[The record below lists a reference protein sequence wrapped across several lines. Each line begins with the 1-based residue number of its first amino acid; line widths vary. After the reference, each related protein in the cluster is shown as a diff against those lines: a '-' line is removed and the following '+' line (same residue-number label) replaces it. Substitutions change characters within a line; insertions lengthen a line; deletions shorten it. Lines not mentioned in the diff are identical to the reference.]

1 MSYFI
6 VWGVLIAAFIVLRV
20 FAAGLQNERD
30 RQVRQ
35 TLSIVSWVVLVGGF
49 GLSTAGYSTYQI
61 PTGHIGVIYE
71 FGAIK
76 GQVEEGLQF
85 VLPWRS
91 VKVENTQIQSHV
103 FKQLSCFSKES
114 QTVHVDATLNIRV
127 SKDAIQQLFRTV
139 GATFFEVLVK
149 PRVYQN
155 FKDEIVKYES
165 VMVAPNREIIRKAV
179 STRLESELKIHS
191 IEVVDL
197 LLDNVDFSDAFE
209 QAIEQKQIATQKA
222 LEEEQ
227 RIKVE
232 TNKAMQ
238 AVERA
243 KGEGAAM
250 LAKAEKEAEANRK
263 LTDSLSPMLLQYALI
278 HELGKDIKVIMMPTG
293 SNFILDPTTLLKDLH
308 VPAEKK

>member
-1 MSYFI
+1 MSYF
-6 VWGVLIAAFIVLRV
+6 VSLLFIVAIFFAIRV
-20 FAAGLQNERD
+20 FAALFVEEAIGKR
-30 RQVRQ
+30 
-35 TLSIVSWVVLVGGF
+35 TLGIASWIFIAGASGF
-49 GLSTAGYSTYQI
+49 ATISDATYQI

-91 VKVENTQIQSHV
+91 AKIENTQIQSHS
-103 FKQLSCFSKES
+103 FQKLSCFSKES

-149 PRVYQN
+149 PRVYQT

-165 VMVAPNREIIRKAV
+165 VMVAPNREVIRKAV
-179 STRLESELKIHS
+179 SERLEKELKTHS

-209 QAIEQKQIATQKA
+209 QAIEQKQIASQKS

-227 RIKVE
+227 KIKIE
-232 TNKAMQ
+232 TNKALQ
-238 AVERA
+238 AIETA
-243 KGEGAAM
+243 KGAGAAI
-250 LAKAEKEAEANRK
+250 LAKAEKEAEANKK
-263 LTDSLSPMLLQYALI
+263 LAESLTPQFLQYALI
-278 HELGKDIKVIMMPTG
+278 RELGKDIKVIMMPTG
-293 SNFILDPTTLLKDLH
+293 SNFILDPGTLLKH
-308 VPAEKK
+308 AEESKK

>member
-1 MSYFI
+1 MSYFVWFGLI
-6 VWGVLIAAFIVLRV
+6 VLLFVVARVLIAAMGEKDKQLRQMV
-20 FAAGLQNERD
+20 G
-30 RQVRQ
+30 
-35 TLSIVSWVVLVGGF
+35 IGSWVFLVASF
-49 GLSTAGYSTYQI
+49 GLLTASYSAYQI

-85 VLPWRS
+85 TLPWRS
-91 VKVENTQIQSHV
+91 AKIENTQIQSHV

-209 QAIEQKQIATQKA
+209 QAIEQKQIASQKS

-227 RIKVE
+227 KIKIE

-250 LAKAEKEAEANRK
+250 LAKAEKEAEANRQLSAS
-263 LTDSLSPMLLQYALI
+263 LTPALLQYALI

-293 SNFILDPTTLLKDLH
+293 SNFILDPGTLLKDLH